1 MTTTDKSRADA
12 LTGPY
17 STRHR
22 SIGDWLW
29 CELMD
34 YCKELGMPP
43 ADNDRLFAIVDQARA
58 AWDRHVEQHEAAPA
72 SLEGLRRAVLTP
84 RAFVRDEYGMLTHPA
99 IPALD
104 EDVNYQTF
112 FAAFGIE
119 STFVC
124 METDVDCDAYER
136 YVESNDPNCSFWTPS
151 TPAGDG
157 WLLLEIYDTEDGPV
171 ALYVREKKPESMR
184 ERWKREKQEHLAT
197 QPAPSAPLEGTGNG
211 ADEAEHKLTCRA
223 IDGAMAFGYQNTNPP
238 PSADHWLAPYWHVGR
253 KQAELET
260 RATGRVAVADLP
272 SFPTMLRKMWS
283 GTEVQQWIDDCI
295 KPLVQ
300 ERHHD
305 WHCAPRTEVA
315 GAMLSGDASECLMAV
330 VSHHRDFVNACK
342 VMHFD
347 AINDDSD
354 AYWEKQIDVLNRMKA
369 QAERALSEPFADAA
383 AAPTDETCKCHRIGD
398 WKGFHHPL
406 RDKAHE
412 DAPAAGAPP
421 DERLA
426 FESMQGAALFLT
438 SNHAVTHVP
447 IEGVQRNRTWVAQ
460 RLLDLVDA
468 AKARAAA
475 SQPTA
480 EPRAEVKDDDELC
493 AERYRLL
500 RRGQHWSVI
509 NGIGD
514 TLSAGELDAVIDAV
528 RAGGQ

>member
-1 MTTTDKSRADA
+1 MTTTDKNHADA

-29 CELMD
+29 CELTD

-43 ADNDRLFAIVDQARA
+43 ADNDRLFAIVDLARA
-58 AWDRHVEQHEAAPA
+58 AWDRPVEQHEAAPA

-104 EDVNYQTF
+104 EDVNYHTF

-184 ERWKREKQEHLAT
+184 EREKQEHLAT

-211 ADEAEHKLTCRA
+211 AD
-223 IDGAMAFGYQNTNPP
+223 AFAHELWAAAQ
-238 PSADHWLAPYWHVGR
+238 LAPSEGISDGVQR
-253 KQAELET
+253 I
-260 RATGRVAVADLP
+260 VAAL
-272 SFPTMLRKMWS
+272 SR
-283 GTEVQQWIDDCI
+283 
-295 KPLVQ
+295 
-300 ERHHD
+300 
-305 WHCAPRTEVA
+305 APRTEVA
-315 GAMLSGDASECLMAV
+315 GAVLSGDASECLMAV

-369 QAERALSEPFADAA
+369 QAERALSEPSADAA
-383 AAPTDETCKCHRIGD
+383 AAPKAFTDTQIAA
-398 WKGFHHPL
+398 L
-406 RDKAHE
+406 RVAAEALVERYAEPIRAILRHAE
-412 DAPAAGAPP
+412 HAAAPA
-421 DERLA
+421 DERAA
-426 FESMQGAALFLT
+426 FET
-438 SNHAVTHVP
+438 WWVREVP
-447 IEGVQRNRTWVAQ
+447 EQF
-460 RLLDLVDA
+460 
-468 AKARAAA
+468 RAD
-475 SQPTA
+475 T
-480 EPRAEVKDDDELC
+480 L
-493 AERYRLL
+493 RLL
-500 RRGQHWSVI
+500 RQSR
-509 NGIGD
+509 
-514 TLSAGELDAVIDAV
+514 ELDGKYGMGNAEGAWEVWQACT
-528 RAGGQ
+528 ASANEMGAE